1 LSEKSEIIVRVSLT
15 FFSYHLFSS
24 YLYNQG
30 MSESRKP
37 VRPPSRLGGGAQSRK
52 PQRNW
57 QQYLIRWG
65 IFLGSAGLILLG
77 LVIVYA
83 LVIAK
88 PNLPDLDTITDYNP
102 KVPLRIYTADN
113 ALIGEFGEERR
124 NIIAIEEIPS
134 YLKNAVVA
142 IEDERFYEHGG
153 VDYWGVLRATLAN
166 LRGRLAQGA
175 STITMQVAR
184 NFFLTNEKSFTR
196 KIYEVLLAWKIE
208 SNLSKEQILE
218 LYMNQIY
225 LGQRAYGFSSA
236 AQIYFGKDIQ
246 RISIAEAAMLAGL
259 PKAPSAYNP
268 VVNYRRAKIR
278 QEYIL
283 QRMRD
288 LKMITPSQYQ
298 SAMTETLHI
307 RGVGREFTTKADFA
321 TEMVRQLLIREY
333 GDGIYTQGMTVIT
346 TIRKAEQDAAYSA
359 VRKGIMDY
367 ELRHKYRGPE
377 GYIKLPDD
385 LTARQ
390 RAIDNILS
398 DHPSS
403 DDLLAGVVTAVD
415 SKEIQAVIAT
425 GDTVTI
431 KGDDLKLGSI
441 ALSDKAQ
448 PKQQIKPGAII
459 RVLPSEGRWVLAQMP
474 QVEAAFVSLDANNG
488 GIRALVGGFDFNR
501 NKYNRVSQAQRQP
514 GSAFKP
520 FIYAAALEK
529 GIMPNTLVNDAP
541 LSISALETGSQMW
554 SPKNYDGKFEGE
566 MKLRAALAKSKNLVS
581 VRVIRKIGPRY
592 AQDFIQRFGFEA
604 EKHPPYLTMALGAGS
619 VTPLELATGYGV
631 FANGGYRVEPYLISK
646 VIDAKGNVL
655 FEASPQ
661 KAGDSNLRVLD
672 ARTAFVMDSLLQEVT
687 KTGTATSAR
696 PALGRADIAGKTGT
710 TNESMDAW
718 FAGYQ
723 SDVVAVAWMGFDK
736 PKSLGDR
743 ETGGGLALPMW
754 IRYMKTALN
763 GVPEVTRPVPA
774 GVAQQDGDW
783 TIPAFVPFFGR
794 TTTLD

>member
-1 LSEKSEIIVRVSLT
+1 
-15 FFSYHLFSS
+15 
-24 YLYNQG
+24 

-52 PQRNW
+52 PQRNL
-57 QQYLIRWG
+57 QQYLIRWV

-83 LVIAK
+83 LVVAK

-124 NIIAIEEIPS
+124 NIVAIEEIPS

-298 SAMTETLHI
+298 SAMIETLHV

-321 TEMVRQLLIREY
+321 TEMVRQLLISEY

-403 DDLLAGVVTAVD
+403 DDLLAGVVIAVNP
-415 SKEIQAVIAT
+415 KEIQAVIAT

-431 KGDDLKLGSI
+431 KGDDLKLGAV

-448 PKQQIKPGAII
+448 PKQQIKTGAII
-459 RVLPSEGRWVLAQMP
+459 RVLPSDGRWVLAQIP
-474 QVEAAFVSLDANNG
+474 QVEAAFVSLDTNNG

-514 GSAFKP
+514 GSSFKP

-554 SPKNYDGKFEGE
+554 SPKNYDGKFEGQMTVRE
-566 MKLRAALAKSKNLVS
+566 ALAKSKNLAS
-581 VRVIRKIGPRY
+581 VRVIRKIDPRY

-619 VTPLELATGYGV
+619 VTPLQLATGYGV

-661 KAGDSNLRVLD
+661 KAGDANLRVLD
-672 ARTAFVMDSLLQEVT
+672 ARTTFVMDSLLQEVT
-687 KTGTATSAR
+687 KTGTAATAR

-754 IRYMKTALN
+754 IRYMKAALN
-763 GVPEVTRPVPA
+763 GIPESKRSVPA
-774 GVAQQDGDW
+774 GVVQQDNDW

>member
-1 LSEKSEIIVRVSLT
+1 LSEKSEIFVRVPLT
-15 FFSYHLFSS
+15 FFHPLFSS

-83 LVIAK
+83 LVVAK

-208 SNLSKEQILE
+208 ANLSKEQILE

-298 SAMTETLHI
+298 SAMTESLHV

-321 TEMVRQLLIREY
+321 TEMVRQLLISEY

-346 TIRKAEQDAAYSA
+346 TLRKAEQDAAYSA

-377 GYIKLPDD
+377 GYIKLPEDS
-385 LTARQ
+385 TARQ

-403 DDLLAGVVTAVD
+403 DDLLAGVVIAVNQ
-415 SKEIQAVIAT
+415 KEIQAVIAT

-431 KGDDLKLGSI
+431 KGDDLKLGTV

-459 RVLPSEGRWVLAQMP
+459 RVLPSDGRWVLAQMP
-474 QVEAAFVSLDANNG
+474 QVEAAFVGLDANNG

-514 GSAFKP
+514 GSSFKP

-529 GIMPNTLVNDAP
+529 GIMPNTLANDAP

-554 SPKNYDGKFEGE
+554 SPKNYDGKFEGQ
-566 MKLRAALAKSKNLVS
+566 MKIRTALAKSKNLVS

-655 FEASPQ
+655 FEATPQ
-661 KAGDSNLRVLD
+661 KAGDPNLRALD

-687 KTGTATSAR
+687 KSGTAASAR

-763 GVPEVTRPVPA
+763 GVPESTRPVPA

-783 TIPAFVPFFGR
+783 TIPEFVPFFGR

>member
-1 LSEKSEIIVRVSLT
+1 
-15 FFSYHLFSS
+15 
-24 YLYNQG
+24 
-30 MSESRKP
+30 
-37 VRPPSRLGGGAQSRK
+37 
-52 PQRNW
+52 
-57 QQYLIRWG
+57 
-65 IFLGSAGLILLG
+65 
-77 LVIVYA
+77 
-83 LVIAK
+83 
-88 PNLPDLDTITDYNP
+88 
-102 KVPLRIYTADN
+102 
-113 ALIGEFGEERR
+113 
-124 NIIAIEEIPS
+124 
-134 YLKNAVVA
+134 
-142 IEDERFYEHGG
+142 
-153 VDYWGVLRATLAN
+153 
-166 LRGRLAQGA
+166 
-175 STITMQVAR
+175 MQVAR

-208 SNLSKEQILE
+208 ANLSKEQILE

-298 SAMTETLHI
+298 SAMTETLHV

-321 TEMVRQLLIREY
+321 TEMVRQLLISEY

-377 GYIKLPDD
+377 GYIKLPEDS
-385 LTARQ
+385 TARQ

-403 DDLLAGVVTAVD
+403 DDLLAGVVIAVNP
-415 SKEIQAVIAT
+415 KEIQAVIAT

-431 KGDDLKLGSI
+431 KGDDLKLGTV

-474 QVEAAFVSLDANNG
+474 QVEAAFVGLDANNG

-514 GSAFKP
+514 GSSFKP

-541 LSISALETGSQMW
+541 LSISSLETGSQMW
-554 SPKNYDGKFEGE
+554 SPKNYDGKFEGQ

-661 KAGDSNLRVLD
+661 KAGDPNLRALD

-687 KTGTATSAR
+687 KSGTAASAR
-696 PALGRADIAGKTGT
+696 PALGRSDIAGKTGT

-763 GVPEVTRPVPA
+763 GVPESSRPVPA

-783 TIPAFVPFFGR
+783 TIPEFVPFFGR
-794 TTTLD
+794 TSTLD

>member
-1 LSEKSEIIVRVSLT
+1 
-15 FFSYHLFSS
+15 
-24 YLYNQG
+24 
-30 MSESRKP
+30 MSQSRQP
-37 VRPPSRLGGGAQSRK
+37 VRPPSRLGNGRQRRNESRDW
-52 PQRNW
+52 RA
-57 QQYLIRWG
+57 YFIRWG
-65 IFLGSAGLILLG
+65 IFLGSAGLILIG
-77 LVIVYA
+77 LVIAYA
-83 LVIAK
+83 LIVAR
-88 PNLPDLDTITDYNP
+88 PNLPDLDTITDYKP

-124 NIIAIEEIPS
+124 NVIAINEIPS

-184 NFFLTNEKSFTR
+184 NFFLSNEKSFSR

-208 SNLSKEQILE
+208 ANLSKEQILE

-236 AQIYFGKDIQ
+236 AQIYFGKDV
-246 RISIAEAAMLAGL
+246 REISIAEAAMLAGL

-288 LKMITPSQYQ
+288 LKMITPNQYEL
-298 SAMTETLHI
+298 ALAETLHV
-307 RGVGREFTTKADFA
+307 RGVGKEFATKADYA
-321 TEMVRQLLIREY
+321 AEMVRQLLISEY
-333 GDGIYTQGMTVIT
+333 GDSIYTQGMTVIT
-346 TIRKAEQDAAYSA
+346 TIRRAEQDAAYSA
-359 VRKGIMDY
+359 VRRGVMDY

-385 LTARQ
+385 NTERQ
-390 RAIDNILS
+390 RAIDDVLS

-403 DDLLAGVVTAVD
+403 DDLLAGVVIQA
-415 SKEIQAVIAT
+415 SPKEIQAVIAT

-431 KGDDLKLGSI
+431 KGDDLKLGSV
-441 ALSDKAQ
+441 ALSEKAQ
-448 PKQQIKPGAII
+448 PKQQIRPGAII

-474 QVEAAFVSLDANNG
+474 QVEAAFVALDAHDG
-488 GIRALVGGFDFNR
+488 GIRALVGGFDHNR
-501 NKYNRVSQAQRQP
+501 NKFNHVSQAQRQP
-514 GSAFKP
+514 GSSFKP
-520 FIYAAALEK
+520 FVYAAALEK

-541 LSISALETGSQMW
+541 LSISSLETGSQMW
-554 SPKNYDGKFEGE
+554 EPKNYDGKFEGQ
-566 MKLRAALAKSKNLVS
+566 MRLRTALAKSKNLVS

-592 AQDFIQRFGFEA
+592 AQDYIQRFGFEA
-604 EKHPPYLTMALGAGS
+604 DKHPAYLTMALGAGS
-619 VTPLELATGYGV
+619 VTPLQLATGYGV

-655 FEASPQ
+655 FEATPSI
-661 KAGDSNLRVLD
+661 AGDSKLKVLD
-672 ARTAFVMDSLLQEVT
+672 SRTAFVMDSLLQEVT
-687 KTGTATSAR
+687 KTGTAATAR
-696 PALGRADIAGKTGT
+696 PALGRSDIAGKTGT

-718 FAGYQ
+718 FAGYNPN
-723 SDVVAVAWMGFDK
+723 VVAVAWIGFDK

-754 IRYMKTALN
+754 IRYMKTALSGTPESGRAVPP
-763 GVPEVTRPVPA
+763 GVV
-774 GVAQQDGDW
+774 QQDGDW
-783 TIPAFVPFFGR
+783 TIPEFTPFFGK
-794 TTTLD
+794 TTVLD

>member
-1 LSEKSEIIVRVSLT
+1 LSEKSEIFVRVSLS
-15 FFSYHLFSS
+15 FFLPLFSS
-24 YLYNQG
+24 YLYNQA

-37 VRPPSRLGGGAQSRK
+37 VRPPSRLGGGAQARK

-83 LVIAK
+83 LVVAK

-298 SAMTETLHI
+298 SAMTETLHV

-321 TEMVRQLLIREY
+321 TEMVRQMLISEY

-377 GYIKLPDD
+377 GYIKLPEDS
-385 LTARQ
+385 TARQ

-403 DDLLAGVVTAVD
+403 DDLLAGVVIAVNP
-415 SKEIQAVIAT
+415 KEIQAVIAT

-431 KGDDLKLGSI
+431 KGDDLKLGTV

-459 RVLPSEGRWVLAQMP
+459 RVLPSDGRWILAQMP
-474 QVEAAFVSLDANNG
+474 QVEAAFVGLDANNG

-514 GSAFKP
+514 GSSFKP

-554 SPKNYDGKFEGE
+554 SPKNYDGKFEGQ

-655 FEASPQ
+655 FEATPQ
-661 KAGDSNLRVLD
+661 KAGDPNLRALD

-687 KTGTATSAR
+687 KSGTAASAR
-696 PALGRADIAGKTGT
+696 PALGRSDIAGKTGT

-763 GVPEVTRPVPA
+763 GVPESTRPVPA

>member
-1 LSEKSEIIVRVSLT
+1 
-15 FFSYHLFSS
+15 
-24 YLYNQG
+24 
-30 MSESRKP
+30 
-37 VRPPSRLGGGAQSRK
+37 
-52 PQRNW
+52 
-57 QQYLIRWG
+57 LIRWG

-83 LVIAK
+83 LVVAK

-208 SNLSKEQILE
+208 ANLSKEQILE

-225 LGQRAYGFSSA
+225 LGQRAYGFGSA

-298 SAMTETLHI
+298 SAMTETLHV

-321 TEMVRQLLIREY
+321 TEMVRQLLISEY

-377 GYIKLPDD
+377 GYIKLPEDA
-385 LTARQ
+385 TARQ
-390 RAIDNILS
+390 RAIDDILS

-403 DDLLAGVVTAVD
+403 DDLLAGVVIAANG
-415 SKEIQAVIAT
+415 KEIQAVIAT

-431 KGDDLKLGSI
+431 KGDDLKLGTV

-474 QVEAAFVSLDANNG
+474 QVEAAFVGLDANNG

-514 GSAFKP
+514 GSSFKP

-541 LSISALETGSQMW
+541 LSISSLETGSQMW
-554 SPKNYDGKFEGE
+554 SPKNYDGKFEGQ

-655 FEASPQ
+655 FEATPQ
-661 KAGDSNLRVLD
+661 KAGDPNLRALD

-687 KTGTATSAR
+687 KSGTAASAR
-696 PALGRADIAGKTGT
+696 PALGRSDIAGKTGT

-763 GVPEVTRPVPA
+763 GVPESSRPVPA

-783 TIPAFVPFFGR
+783 TIPEFVPFFGR
-794 TTTLD
+794 TSTLD

>member
-1 LSEKSEIIVRVSLT
+1 
-15 FFSYHLFSS
+15 
-24 YLYNQG
+24 

-83 LVIAK
+83 LVVAK

-208 SNLSKEQILE
+208 ANLSKEQILE

-298 SAMTETLHI
+298 SAMTETLHV

-321 TEMVRQLLIREY
+321 TEMVRQMLISEY

-377 GYIKLPDD
+377 GYIKLPEDS
-385 LTARQ
+385 TARQ

-403 DDLLAGVVTAVD
+403 DDLLAGVVIAVNP
-415 SKEIQAVIAT
+415 KEIQAVIAT

-431 KGDDLKLGSI
+431 KGDDLKLGTV

-459 RVLPSEGRWVLAQMP
+459 RVLPLDGRWVLAQMP
-474 QVEAAFVSLDANNG
+474 QVEAAFVGLDANNG

-514 GSAFKP
+514 GSSFKP

-529 GIMPNTLVNDAP
+529 GIMPSTLVNDAP

-554 SPKNYDGKFEGE
+554 SPKNYDGKFEGQ

-604 EKHPPYLTMALGAGS
+604 EKHPPYLTMALGAGA

-655 FEASPQ
+655 FEATPQ
-661 KAGDSNLRVLD
+661 KAGDPNLRALD

-687 KTGTATSAR
+687 KSGTAASAR
-696 PALGRADIAGKTGT
+696 PALGRSDIAGKTGT

-763 GVPEVTRPVPA
+763 GVPESQRPVPA

>member
-1 LSEKSEIIVRVSLT
+1 
-15 FFSYHLFSS
+15 
-24 YLYNQG
+24 

-65 IFLGSAGLILLG
+65 IFLGSAGLILIG

-83 LVIAK
+83 LVVAK
-88 PNLPDLDTITDYNP
+88 PNLPDLDTITDYKP

-166 LRGRLAQGA
+166 LRGGLSQGA

-208 SNLSKEQILE
+208 ANLSKEQILE

-298 SAMTETLHI
+298 SGMTETLHV

-321 TEMVRQLLIREY
+321 TEMVRQLLISEY

-346 TIRKAEQDAAYSA
+346 TLRKAEQDAAYSA

-390 RAIDNILS
+390 RAIDNVLS

-403 DDLLAGVVTAVD
+403 DDLLAGVVIAVNP
-415 SKEIQAVIAT
+415 KEIQAVIAT

-431 KGDDLKLGSI
+431 KGDDLKLGTV
-441 ALSDKAQ
+441 ALSEKAQ

-459 RVLPSEGRWVLAQMP
+459 RVLPSDGRWILAQMP
-474 QVEAAFVSLDANNG
+474 QVEAAFVALDANNG

-514 GSAFKP
+514 GSSFKP

-554 SPKNYDGKFEGE
+554 SPKNYDGKFEGQ
-566 MKLRAALAKSKNLVS
+566 MKIRAALAKSKNLVS

-655 FEASPQ
+655 FEATPQ
-661 KAGDSNLRVLD
+661 KAGDPNLRALD

-687 KTGTATSAR
+687 KTGTAVSAR
-696 PALGRADIAGKTGT
+696 PALGRSDIAGKTGT

-723 SDVVAVAWMGFDK
+723 SDVVAVAWIGFDK

-763 GVPEVTRPVPA
+763 GVPESTRPVPA
-774 GVAQQDGDW
+774 GVSQQDGDW

-794 TTTLD
+794 TSTLD

>member
-1 LSEKSEIIVRVSLT
+1 LSEKSEVFVRVSLT
-15 FFSYHLFSS
+15 FFHPLFSS
-24 YLYNQG
+24 YLYNQD

-65 IFLGSAGLILLG
+65 IFLGSAGLILIG

-83 LVIAK
+83 LVVAK
-88 PNLPDLDTITDYNP
+88 PNLPDLDTITDYKP

-166 LRGRLAQGA
+166 LRGGLSQGA

-208 SNLSKEQILE
+208 ANLSKEQILE

-298 SAMTETLHI
+298 SGMTETLHV

-321 TEMVRQLLIREY
+321 TEMVRQLLISEY

-346 TIRKAEQDAAYSA
+346 TLKKAEQDAAYSA

-390 RAIDNILS
+390 RAIDNVLS

-403 DDLLAGVVTAVD
+403 DDLLAGVVIAVNP
-415 SKEIQAVIAT
+415 KEIQAVIAT

-431 KGDDLKLGSI
+431 KGDDLKLGTV
-441 ALSDKAQ
+441 ALSEKAQ

-459 RVLPSEGRWVLAQMP
+459 RVLPSDGRWILAQMP
-474 QVEAAFVSLDANNG
+474 QVEAAFVALDANNG

-514 GSAFKP
+514 GSSFKP

-554 SPKNYDGKFEGE
+554 SPKNYDGKFEGQ
-566 MKLRAALAKSKNLVS
+566 MKIRAALAKSKNLVS

-655 FEASPQ
+655 FEATPQ
-661 KAGDSNLRVLD
+661 KAGDPNLRALD

-687 KTGTATSAR
+687 KTGTAASAR
-696 PALGRADIAGKTGT
+696 PALGRSDIAGKTGT

-723 SDVVAVAWMGFDK
+723 SDVVAVAWIGFDK

-763 GVPEVTRPVPA
+763 GVPESTRPVPA
-774 GVAQQDGDW
+774 GVSQQDGDW

-794 TTTLD
+794 TSTLD

>member
-1 LSEKSEIIVRVSLT
+1 
-15 FFSYHLFSS
+15 
-24 YLYNQG
+24 

-83 LVIAK
+83 LVVAK

-385 LTARQ
+385 STARQ

-403 DDLLAGVVTAVD
+403 DDLLAGVVIAVD

-431 KGDDLKLGSI
+431 KGDDLKLGTV

-474 QVEAAFVSLDANNG
+474 QVEAAFVSLDAHNG

-687 KTGTATSAR
+687 KSGTATSAR
-696 PALGRADIAGKTGT
+696 PALGRSDIAGKTGT

-723 SDVVAVAWMGFDK
+723 ADVVAVAWMGFDK

-743 ETGGGLALPMW
+743 ETGGGLALPIW

>member
-1 LSEKSEIIVRVSLT
+1 
-15 FFSYHLFSS
+15 
-24 YLYNQG
+24 

-83 LVIAK
+83 LVVAK

-377 GYIKLPDD
+377 GYIKLPGDS
-385 LTARQ
+385 TARQ

-403 DDLLAGVVTAVD
+403 DDLLAGVVIAVD

-431 KGDDLKLGSI
+431 KGDDLKLGTV

-687 KTGTATSAR
+687 KSGTATSAR
-696 PALGRADIAGKTGT
+696 PALGRSDIAGKTGT

-723 SDVVAVAWMGFDK
+723 ADVVAVAWMGFDK

>member
-1 LSEKSEIIVRVSLT
+1 
-15 FFSYHLFSS
+15 
-24 YLYNQG
+24 

-65 IFLGSAGLILLG
+65 IFLGSAGLILIG

-83 LVIAK
+83 LVVAK
-88 PNLPDLDTITDYNP
+88 PNLPDLDTITDYKP

-166 LRGRLAQGA
+166 LRGGLSQGA

-208 SNLSKEQILE
+208 ANLSKEQILE

-298 SAMTETLHI
+298 SGMTETLHV

-321 TEMVRQLLIREY
+321 TEMVRQLLISEY

-346 TIRKAEQDAAYSA
+346 SWIMSYVINTEALKA
-359 VRKGIMDY
+359 
-367 ELRHKYRGPE
+367 
-377 GYIKLPDD
+377 
-385 LTARQ
+385 
-390 RAIDNILS
+390 
-398 DHPSS
+398 
-403 DDLLAGVVTAVD
+403 
-415 SKEIQAVIAT
+415 
-425 GDTVTI
+425 
-431 KGDDLKLGSI
+431 
-441 ALSDKAQ
+441 
-448 PKQQIKPGAII
+448 
-459 RVLPSEGRWVLAQMP
+459 
-474 QVEAAFVSLDANNG
+474 
-488 GIRALVGGFDFNR
+488 
-501 NKYNRVSQAQRQP
+501 
-514 GSAFKP
+514 
-520 FIYAAALEK
+520 
-529 GIMPNTLVNDAP
+529 
-541 LSISALETGSQMW
+541 ISN
-554 SPKNYDGKFEGE
+554 SP
-566 MKLRAALAKSKNLVS
+566 M
-581 VRVIRKIGPRY
+581 I
-592 AQDFIQRFGFEA
+592 
-604 EKHPPYLTMALGAGS
+604 
-619 VTPLELATGYGV
+619 
-631 FANGGYRVEPYLISK
+631 
-646 VIDAKGNVL
+646 
-655 FEASPQ
+655 
-661 KAGDSNLRVLD
+661 
-672 ARTAFVMDSLLQEVT
+672 
-687 KTGTATSAR
+687 
-696 PALGRADIAGKTGT
+696 
-710 TNESMDAW
+710 
-718 FAGYQ
+718 
-723 SDVVAVAWMGFDK
+723 
-736 PKSLGDR
+736 
-743 ETGGGLALPMW
+743 
-754 IRYMKTALN
+754 
-763 GVPEVTRPVPA
+763 
-774 GVAQQDGDW
+774 
-783 TIPAFVPFFGR
+783 
-794 TTTLD
+794 

>member
-1 LSEKSEIIVRVSLT
+1 
-15 FFSYHLFSS
+15 
-24 YLYNQG
+24 

-83 LVIAK
+83 LVVAK

-208 SNLSKEQILE
+208 ANLSKEQILE

-298 SAMTETLHI
+298 SAMTESLHV

-321 TEMVRQLLIREY
+321 TEMVRQLLISEY

-377 GYIKLPDD
+377 GYIKLPEDS
-385 LTARQ
+385 TARQ

-403 DDLLAGVVTAVD
+403 DDLLAGVVIAVNP
-415 SKEIQAVIAT
+415 KEIQAVIAT

-431 KGDDLKLGSI
+431 KGDDLKLGTV

-459 RVLPSEGRWVLAQMP
+459 RVLPVDGRWVLAQMP
-474 QVEAAFVSLDANNG
+474 QVEAAFVGLDANNG

-514 GSAFKP
+514 GSSFKP

-529 GIMPNTLVNDAP
+529 GIMPNTLANDAP

-554 SPKNYDGKFEGE
+554 SPKNYDGKFEGQ
-566 MKLRAALAKSKNLVS
+566 MKIRTALAKSKNLVS

-604 EKHPPYLTMALGAGS
+604 EKHPPYLTMALGAGA

-646 VIDAKGNVL
+646 VIDAKGNIL
-655 FEASPQ
+655 FEATPQ
-661 KAGDSNLRVLD
+661 KAGDPNLRALD

-687 KTGTATSAR
+687 KSGTAASAR

-763 GVPEVTRPVPA
+763 GVPESTRPVPA

>member
-1 LSEKSEIIVRVSLT
+1 
-15 FFSYHLFSS
+15 
-24 YLYNQG
+24 

-37 VRPPSRLGGGAQSRK
+37 VRPPSRLGGGAQARK

-83 LVIAK
+83 LVVAK

-298 SAMTETLHI
+298 SAMIETLHV

-321 TEMVRQLLIREY
+321 TEMVRQMLISEY

-377 GYIKLPDD
+377 GYIKLPEDS
-385 LTARQ
+385 TARQ

-403 DDLLAGVVTAVD
+403 DDLLAGVVIAVNP
-415 SKEIQAVIAT
+415 KEIQAVIAT

-431 KGDDLKLGSI
+431 KGDDLKLGTV

-459 RVLPSEGRWVLAQMP
+459 RVLPSDGRWVLAQMP
-474 QVEAAFVSLDANNG
+474 QVEAAFVGLDANNG

-514 GSAFKP
+514 GSSFKP

-554 SPKNYDGKFEGE
+554 SPKNYDGKFEGQ

-655 FEASPQ
+655 FEATPQ
-661 KAGDSNLRVLD
+661 KAGDPNLRALD

-687 KTGTATSAR
+687 KSGTAASAR
-696 PALGRADIAGKTGT
+696 PALGRSDIAGKTGT

-763 GVPEVTRPVPA
+763 GVPESTRPVPA

>member
-1 LSEKSEIIVRVSLT
+1 
-15 FFSYHLFSS
+15 
-24 YLYNQG
+24 

-83 LVIAK
+83 LVVAK

-385 LTARQ
+385 STARQ

-403 DDLLAGVVTAVD
+403 DDLLAGVVIAVD

-431 KGDDLKLGSI
+431 KGDDLKLGTV

-763 GVPEVTRPVPA
+763 GVPESTRPVPA

>member
-1 LSEKSEIIVRVSLT
+1 
-15 FFSYHLFSS
+15 
-24 YLYNQG
+24 

-52 PQRNW
+52 PRRNW

-83 LVIAK
+83 LVVAK

-184 NFFLTNEKSFTR
+184 NFFLTNEKSFAR

-268 VVNYRRAKIR
+268 VVDYRRAKIR

-298 SAMTETLHI
+298 SAMTETLHV

-321 TEMVRQLLIREY
+321 TEMVRQMLISEY

-403 DDLLAGVVTAVD
+403 DDLLAGVVIAVNP
-415 SKEIQAVIAT
+415 KEIQAVIAT

-431 KGDDLKLGSI
+431 KGDDLKLGAV

-459 RVLPSEGRWVLAQMP
+459 RVLPSDGRWILAQMP
-474 QVEAAFVSLDANNG
+474 QVEAAFIGLDANNG

-514 GSAFKP
+514 GSSFKP

-541 LSISALETGSQMW
+541 LSISSLETGSQMW
-554 SPKNYDGKFEGE
+554 SPKNYDGKFEGQ

-655 FEASPQ
+655 FEATPQ
-661 KAGDSNLRVLD
+661 KAGDPNLRALD

-687 KTGTATSAR
+687 KTGTAASAR
-696 PALGRADIAGKTGT
+696 PALGRSDIAGKTGT

-763 GVPEVTRPVPA
+763 GVPESPRPVPA

>member
-1 LSEKSEIIVRVSLT
+1 
-15 FFSYHLFSS
+15 
-24 YLYNQG
+24 

-52 PQRNW
+52 PQRNL
-57 QQYLIRWG
+57 QQYLIRWV

-83 LVIAK
+83 LVVAK

-124 NIIAIEEIPS
+124 NIVAIEEIPS

-298 SAMTETLHI
+298 SAMIETLHV

-321 TEMVRQLLIREY
+321 TEMVRQLLISEY

-403 DDLLAGVVTAVD
+403 DDLLAGVVIAVNP
-415 SKEIQAVIAT
+415 KEIQAVIAT

-431 KGDDLKLGSI
+431 KGDDLKLGAV

-448 PKQQIKPGAII
+448 PKQQIKTGAII
-459 RVLPSEGRWVLAQMP
+459 RVLPSDGRWVLAQIP
-474 QVEAAFVSLDANNG
+474 QVEAAFVSLDTNNG

-514 GSAFKP
+514 GSSFKP

-554 SPKNYDGKFEGE
+554 SPKNYDGKFEGQMTVRE
-566 MKLRAALAKSKNLVS
+566 ALAKSKNLAS
-581 VRVIRKIGPRY
+581 VRVIRKIDPRY

-619 VTPLELATGYGV
+619 VTPLQLATGYGV
-631 FANGGYRVEPYLISK
+631 FANGGYRVEPYLINK

-661 KAGDSNLRVLD
+661 KAGDANLRVLD
-672 ARTAFVMDSLLQEVT
+672 ARTTFVMDSLLQEVT
-687 KTGTATSAR
+687 KTGTAATAR
-696 PALGRADIAGKTGT
+696 SALGRADIAGKTGT

-754 IRYMKTALN
+754 IRYMKAALN
-763 GVPEVTRPVPA
+763 GIPESKRSVPA
-774 GVAQQDGDW
+774 GVVQQDNDW

>member
-1 LSEKSEIIVRVSLT
+1 
-15 FFSYHLFSS
+15 
-24 YLYNQG
+24 

-83 LVIAK
+83 LVVAK

-208 SNLSKEQILE
+208 ANLSKEQILE

-298 SAMTETLHI
+298 SAMTESLHV

-321 TEMVRQLLIREY
+321 TEMVRQLLISEY

-346 TIRKAEQDAAYSA
+346 TLRKAEQDAAYSA

-377 GYIKLPDD
+377 GYIKLPEDS
-385 LTARQ
+385 TARQ

-403 DDLLAGVVTAVD
+403 DDLLAGVVIAVNQ
-415 SKEIQAVIAT
+415 KEIQAVIAT

-431 KGDDLKLGSI
+431 KGDDLKLGTV

-459 RVLPSEGRWVLAQMP
+459 RVLPSDGRWVLAQMP
-474 QVEAAFVSLDANNG
+474 QVEAAFVGLDANNG

-514 GSAFKP
+514 GSSFKP

-529 GIMPNTLVNDAP
+529 GIMPNTLANDAP

-554 SPKNYDGKFEGE
+554 SPKNYDGKFEGQ
-566 MKLRAALAKSKNLVS
+566 MKIRTALAKSKNLVS

-655 FEASPQ
+655 FEATPQ
-661 KAGDSNLRVLD
+661 KAGDPNLRALD

-687 KTGTATSAR
+687 KSGTAASAR

-763 GVPEVTRPVPA
+763 GVPESTRPVPA

-783 TIPAFVPFFGR
+783 TIPEFVPFFGR